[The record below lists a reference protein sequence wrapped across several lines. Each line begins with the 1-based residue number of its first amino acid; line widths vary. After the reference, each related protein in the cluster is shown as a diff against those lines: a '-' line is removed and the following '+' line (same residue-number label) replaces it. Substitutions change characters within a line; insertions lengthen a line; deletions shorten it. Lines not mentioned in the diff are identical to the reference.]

1 MKKIFLS
8 LVFAMASIMSFT
20 SCSEDEGLLENYDV
34 EQQITE
40 EPKVY
45 SRCFVLNS
53 VNVDLDS
60 HAIYLNFSDVGE
72 YILKMNYNISLIRQ
86 TDTIYT
92 FNDVKYNIPFNTET
106 FEIPYELKY
115 GDYIVNVSITNIE
128 YMYTDS
134 LGNKFAKDFNIS
146 KNIYLDD
153 GKTHNTYFKLNDYV
167 MLHSPQVGQ
176 YGYGS
181 TNSTSRSEIKNNKI
195 FTWSW
200 HNCFELEYNTDYEDE
215 NIKIYYDNEL
225 ITSYNNRIE
234 INFEYNLTNDTK
246 THTLIISYKDSIEH
260 TIKYDIVQYKFDP
273 QAFFSFK
280 FRSQYTNGGS
290 VSFPGYYC
298 RTATYCLI
306 NYSVLNV
313 KPIKC
318 EVYVNNIY
326 EKTIT
331 FNNDDIFNSG
341 SQIEVYN
348 WLTYIPTDEPEVI
361 TKFTFEFNGVQYTY

>member
-8 LVFAMASIMSFT
+8 LIFAMVSIISFT
-20 SCSEDEGLLENYDV
+20 SCSKDDGLLENYDV

-45 SRCFVLNS
+45 SRCFVLDS
-53 VNVDLDS
+53 VNVDLNS
-60 HAIYLNFSDVGE
+60 RTIYLNFSDVGE

-134 LGNKFAKDFNIS
+134 LGNKFAKDLNIS
-146 KNIYLDD
+146 KNVYLDD
-153 GKTHNTYFKLNDYV
+153 GKTHNTYFKLDSISKDHRKDGTSYV
-167 MLHSPQVGQ
+167 K
-176 YGYGS
+176 
-181 TNSTSRSEIKNNKI
+181 IKNNNI
-195 FTWSW
+195 FAWCDNYAIEISY
-200 HNCFELEYNTDYEDE
+200 ETDYDKE
-215 NIKIYYDNEL
+215 NIRIYYNNEILNNTNNTITINCGYNFDNERKQHL
-225 ITSYNNRIE
+225 
-234 INFEYNLTNDTK
+234 LK
-246 THTLIISYKDSIEH
+246 IIYTDSIEH
-260 TIKYDIVQYKFDP
+260 VLEYNIIQYKFNPDS
-273 QAFFSFK
+273 FFLFK
-280 FRSQYTNGGS
+280 FRAERINGGT
-290 VSFPGYYC
+290 VIMPGYYC
-298 RTATYCLI
+298 ETGSYGLI
-306 NYSVLNV
+306 NYSCISV

-331 FNNDDIFNSG
+331 FNNNDIFNSG

-348 WLTYIPTDEPEVI
+348 WLTYTPTDEPEVM